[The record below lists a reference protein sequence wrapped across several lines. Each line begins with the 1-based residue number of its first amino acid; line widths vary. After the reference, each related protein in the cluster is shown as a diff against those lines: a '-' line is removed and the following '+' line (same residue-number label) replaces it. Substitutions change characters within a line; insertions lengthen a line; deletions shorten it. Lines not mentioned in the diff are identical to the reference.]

1 MNIAKNSFI
10 QLSKLNDVK
19 GRIDYITNPERQENL
34 YATYETVQR
43 SFWKSLAMEN
53 QQDFQ
58 KSGSVGKCIEA
69 RELIIGIP
77 LNSDISA
84 KDICNTFK
92 IRYGVECACAI
103 HYNEKVKE
111 NVKVK
116 NKHCHL
122 VFSEREKLSDPK
134 IIEEKRALR
143 TYYYDSTGHKCKKS
157 EAVKIVEKG
166 TVLQKGTTRYF
177 SDKNEYFKS
186 QKFVYE
192 CKDMILRELLKI
204 DWSLRAEKQNKEL
217 SEKHIGRNNPK
228 EEYIRQNNKLKQ
240 ELKNICNANDFI
252 INKEKGTSLK
262 DFKKGYNVNS
272 FSVMN
277 YEENRYKV
285 DYFIKE
291 VQSIYK
297 DRVRNEVKEYNYI
310 NEDVNTLNIDID
322 YDRNLNSMKERI
334 ISYYEPETK
343 TRSSPRIIEILKE
356 KLTKML
362 ERIVKLVHIQD
373 SIYIKDKNKIDVY
386 QDRVDNSL
394 RIESS
399 DYEKEQKEID
409 DIQPEL

>member
-1 MNIAKNSFI
+1 VREMSGY
-10 QLSKLNDVK
+10 LSSRKLGNVK
-19 GRIDYITNPERQENL
+19 GRIRYMTDEKKQENIL
-34 YATYETVQR
+34 DYYNTTNNDFWSMLAKESRERHRET
-43 SFWKSLAMEN
+43 KT
-53 QQDFQ
+53 
-58 KSGSVGKCIEA
+58 GGKCCEA

-77 LNSDISA
+77 PISNISA

-92 IRYGVECACAI
+92 NRYGVECTCAI
-103 HYNEKVKE
+103 HYNKRDKIE
-111 NVKVK
+111 

-122 VFSEREKLSDPK
+122 IFSEREKLSIPK
-134 IIEEKRALR
+134 VIEEKRALR
-143 TYYYDSTGHKCKKS
+143 TYYYDSKGHKCRKS
-157 EAVKIVEKG
+157 EAVKVVKKG

-177 SDKNEYFKS
+177 SDKNEHFKS
-186 QKFVYE
+186 QKFIYE
-192 CKDMILRELLKI
+192 CKEMILKELLKI

-217 SEKHIGRNNPK
+217 SEKHIGKNNPRK
-228 EEYIRQNNKLKQ
+228 EYIRQNNKLKQ
-240 ELKNICNANDFI
+240 ELKNICNTSDFI

-262 DFKKGYNVNS
+262 DFKKGYDINN
-272 FSVMN
+272 FSAMN

-285 DYFIKE
+285 NYFIKE

-322 YDRNLNSMKERI
+322 YDSNLNSMKERI

-356 KLTKML
+356 RLTKML

-373 SIYIKDKNKIDVY
+373 FIYIEDKNKIDIY

>member
-1 MNIAKNSFI
+1 MSGY
-10 QLSKLNDVK
+10 LSSRKLGNVK
-19 GRIDYITNPERQENL
+19 GRIKYMTDEKKQENIVDYYNTTNNDFWSML
-34 YATYETVQR
+34 AKESRERHKET
-43 SFWKSLAMEN
+43 KA
-53 QQDFQ
+53 
-58 KSGSVGKCIEA
+58 GGKCCEA

-77 LNSDISA
+77 PISNISA

-92 IRYGVECACAI
+92 NRYGVECACAI
-103 HYNEKVKE
+103 HYNKRDKIE
-111 NVKVK
+111 

-122 VFSEREKLSDPK
+122 IFSEREKLKEPK
-134 IIEEKRALR
+134 IEEEKRAIR
-143 TYYYDSTGHKCKKS
+143 TYYYDEKGKKCRKA
-157 EAVKIVEKG
+157 EAVKTIKKG
-166 TVLQKGTTRYF
+166 TLLQKSTTRYF
-177 SDKNEYFKS
+177 SDKNEHFKS
-186 QKFVYE
+186 QKFIYE
-192 CKDMILRELLKI
+192 CKEMILKELLKI

-217 SEKHIGRNNPK
+217 SEKHIGKNNPRK
-228 EEYIRQNNKLKQ
+228 EYIRQNNKLKQ
-240 ELKNICNANDFI
+240 ELKNICNASDFI

-262 DFKKGYNVNS
+262 DFKKGYDINN
-272 FSVMN
+272 FSAMN

-285 DYFIKE
+285 NYFIKE

-322 YDRNLNSMKERI
+322 YDSNLNSMKERL

-356 KLTKML
+356 RLTKML

-373 SIYIKDKNKIDVY
+373 FIYIEDKNKIDIY

>member
-1 MNIAKNSFI
+1 MSGY
-10 QLSKLNDVK
+10 LSSRKLGNVK
-19 GRIDYITNPERQENL
+19 GRIRYMTDEKKQENIL
-34 YATYETVQR
+34 DYYNTTNNDFWSMLAKESRERHRET
-43 SFWKSLAMEN
+43 KT
-53 QQDFQ
+53 
-58 KSGSVGKCIEA
+58 GGKCCEA

-77 LNSDISA
+77 PISNISA

-92 IRYGVECACAI
+92 NRYGVECTCAI
-103 HYNEKVKE
+103 HYNKRDKIE
-111 NVKVK
+111 

-122 VFSEREKLSDPK
+122 IFSEREKLSIPK
-134 IIEEKRALR
+134 VIEEKRALR
-143 TYYYDSTGHKCKKS
+143 TYYYDSKGHKCRKS
-157 EAVKIVEKG
+157 EAVKVVKKG

-177 SDKNEYFKS
+177 SDKNEHFKS
-186 QKFVYE
+186 QKFIYE
-192 CKDMILRELLKI
+192 CKEMILKELLKI

-217 SEKHIGRNNPK
+217 SEKHIGKNNPRK
-228 EEYIRQNNKLKQ
+228 EYIRQNNKLKQ
-240 ELKNICNANDFI
+240 ELKNICNTSDFI

-262 DFKKGYNVNS
+262 DFKKGYDINN
-272 FSVMN
+272 FSAMN

-285 DYFIKE
+285 NYFIKE

-322 YDRNLNSMKERI
+322 YDSNLNSMKERI

-356 KLTKML
+356 RLTKML

-373 SIYIKDKNKIDVY
+373 FIYIEDKNKIDIY

>member
-1 MNIAKNSFI
+1 MSGY
-10 QLSKLNDVK
+10 LSSRKLGNVK
-19 GRIDYITNPERQENL
+19 GRIRYMTDEKKQENIL
-34 YATYETVQR
+34 DYYNTTNDDFWDMLAKESMERHKET
-43 SFWKSLAMEN
+43 KA
-53 QQDFQ
+53 
-58 KSGSVGKCIEA
+58 GGKCCEA

-77 LNSDISA
+77 LNLNISA

-92 IRYGVECACAI
+92 NRYGVECTCAI
-103 HYNEKVKE
+103 HYNKRDKIE
-111 NVKVK
+111 

-122 VFSEREKLSDPK
+122 IFSEREKLSIPK
-134 IIEEKRALR
+134 VIEEKRALR
-143 TYYYDSTGHKCKKS
+143 TYYYDSKGHKCRKS
-157 EAVKIVEKG
+157 EAVKVVKKG

-177 SDKNEYFKS
+177 SDKNEHFKS
-186 QKFVYE
+186 QKFIYE
-192 CKDMILRELLKI
+192 CKEMILKELLKI

-217 SEKHIGRNNPK
+217 SEKHIGKNNPRK
-228 EEYIRQNNKLKQ
+228 EYIRQNNKLKQ
-240 ELKNICNANDFI
+240 ELKNICNASDFI

-262 DFKKGYNVNS
+262 DFKKGYDINN
-272 FSVMN
+272 FSAMN

-285 DYFIKE
+285 NYFIKE

-322 YDRNLNSMKERI
+322 YDSNLNSMKERI

-356 KLTKML
+356 RLTKML

-373 SIYIKDKNKIDVY
+373 FIYIEDKNKIDIY

>member
-1 MNIAKNSFI
+1 MSGY
-10 QLSKLNDVK
+10 LSSRKLGNVK
-19 GRIDYITNPERQENL
+19 GRIRYMTDEKKQENIL
-34 YATYETVQR
+34 DYYNTTNNDFWSMLAKESRERHRET
-43 SFWKSLAMEN
+43 KT
-53 QQDFQ
+53 
-58 KSGSVGKCIEA
+58 GGKCCEA

-77 LNSDISA
+77 PISNISA

-92 IRYGVECACAI
+92 NRYGVECTCAI
-103 HYNEKVKE
+103 HYNKRDKIE
-111 NVKVK
+111 

-122 VFSEREKLSDPK
+122 IFSEREKLSIPK
-134 IIEEKRALR
+134 VIEEKRALR
-143 TYYYDSTGHKCKKS
+143 TYYYDGKGHKCRKS
-157 EAVKIVEKG
+157 EAVKVVKKG

-177 SDKNEYFKS
+177 SDKNEHFKS
-186 QKFVYE
+186 QKFIYE
-192 CKDMILRELLKI
+192 CKEMILKELLKI

-217 SEKHIGRNNPK
+217 SEKHIGKNNPRK
-228 EEYIRQNNKLKQ
+228 EYIRQNNKLKQ
-240 ELKNICNANDFI
+240 ELKNICNASDFI

-262 DFKKGYNVNS
+262 DFKKGYDINN
-272 FSVMN
+272 FSAMN

-285 DYFIKE
+285 NYFIKE

-322 YDRNLNSMKERI
+322 YDSNLNSMKERI

-356 KLTKML
+356 RLTKML

-373 SIYIKDKNKIDVY
+373 FIYIEDKNKIDIY

>member
-1 MNIAKNSFI
+1 MSGY
-10 QLSKLNDVK
+10 LSSRKLGNVK
-19 GRIDYITNPERQENL
+19 GRIKYMTDEKKQENIVDYYNTTNNDFWSML
-34 YATYETVQR
+34 AKESRERHKET
-43 SFWKSLAMEN
+43 KA
-53 QQDFQ
+53 
-58 KSGSVGKCIEA
+58 GGKCCEA

-77 LNSDISA
+77 PISNISA

-92 IRYGVECACAI
+92 NRYGVECACAI
-103 HYNEKVKE
+103 HYNKRDKIE
-111 NVKVK
+111 

-122 VFSEREKLSDPK
+122 IFSEREKLKEPK
-134 IIEEKRALR
+134 IEEEKRAIR
-143 TYYYDSTGHKCKKS
+143 TYYYDEKGKKCRKA
-157 EAVKIVEKG
+157 EAVKTIKKG
-166 TVLQKGTTRYF
+166 TLLQKSTTRYF
-177 SDKNEYFKS
+177 SDKNEHFKS
-186 QKFVYE
+186 QKFIYE
-192 CKDMILRELLKI
+192 CKEMILKELLKI

-217 SEKHIGRNNPK
+217 SEKHIGKNNPRK
-228 EEYIRQNNKLKQ
+228 EYIRQNNKLKQ
-240 ELKNICNANDFI
+240 ELKNICNASDFI

-262 DFKKGYNVNS
+262 DFKKGYDINN
-272 FSVMN
+272 FSAMN

-285 DYFIKE
+285 NYFIKE

-322 YDRNLNSMKERI
+322 YDSNLNSMKERI

-356 KLTKML
+356 RLTKML

-373 SIYIKDKNKIDVY
+373 FIYIEDKNKIDIY

>member
-1 MNIAKNSFI
+1 MSGY
-10 QLSKLNDVK
+10 LSSRKLGNVK
-19 GRIDYITNPERQENL
+19 GRIKYMTDEKKQENIVDYYNTTNNDFWSML
-34 YATYETVQR
+34 AKESRERHKET
-43 SFWKSLAMEN
+43 KA
-53 QQDFQ
+53 
-58 KSGSVGKCIEA
+58 GGKCCEA

-77 LNSDISA
+77 PISNISA

-92 IRYGVECACAI
+92 NRYGVECACAI
-103 HYNEKVKE
+103 HYNKRDKIE
-111 NVKVK
+111 

-122 VFSEREKLSDPK
+122 IFSEREKLKEPK
-134 IIEEKRALR
+134 IEEEKRAIR
-143 TYYYDSTGHKCKKS
+143 TYYYDEKGKKCRKA
-157 EAVKIVEKG
+157 EAVKTIKKG
-166 TVLQKGTTRYF
+166 TLLQKSTTRYF
-177 SDKNEYFKS
+177 SDKNEHFKS
-186 QKFVYE
+186 QKFIYE
-192 CKDMILRELLKI
+192 CKEMILKELLKI
-204 DWSLRAEKQNKEL
+204 NWSLRAEKQNKEL
-217 SEKHIGRNNPK
+217 SEKHIGKNNPRK
-228 EEYIRQNNKLKQ
+228 EYIRQNNKLKQ
-240 ELKNICNANDFI
+240 ELKNICNASDFI
-252 INKEKGTSLK
+252 INKEKGTSLN
-262 DFKKGYNVNS
+262 DFKKGYDINN
-272 FSVMN
+272 FSAMN

-285 DYFIKE
+285 NYFIKE

-322 YDRNLNSMKERI
+322 YDSNLNSMKERI

-356 KLTKML
+356 RLTKML

-373 SIYIKDKNKIDVY
+373 FIYIEDKNKIDIY

>member
-1 MNIAKNSFI
+1 MSGY
-10 QLSKLNDVK
+10 LSSRKLGNVK
-19 GRIDYITNPERQENL
+19 GRIKYMTDEKKQENIVDYYNTTNNDFWSML
-34 YATYETVQR
+34 AKESRERHKET
-43 SFWKSLAMEN
+43 KA
-53 QQDFQ
+53 
-58 KSGSVGKCIEA
+58 GGKCCEA

-77 LNSDISA
+77 PISNISA

-92 IRYGVECACAI
+92 NRYGVECACAI
-103 HYNEKVKE
+103 HYNKRDKIE
-111 NVKVK
+111 

-122 VFSEREKLSDPK
+122 IFSEREKLKEPK
-134 IIEEKRALR
+134 IEEEKRAIR
-143 TYYYDSTGHKCKKS
+143 TYYYDEKGKKCRKA
-157 EAVKIVEKG
+157 EAVKTIKKG
-166 TVLQKGTTRYF
+166 TLLQKSTTRYF
-177 SDKNEYFKS
+177 SDKNEHFKS
-186 QKFVYE
+186 QKFIYE
-192 CKDMILRELLKI
+192 CKEMILKELLKI

-217 SEKHIGRNNPK
+217 SEKHIGKNNPRK
-228 EEYIRQNNKLKQ
+228 EYIRQNNKLKQ
-240 ELKNICNANDFI
+240 ELKNICNASDFI
-252 INKEKGTSLK
+252 INTEKGTSLK
-262 DFKKGYNVNS
+262 DFKKGYDINN
-272 FSVMN
+272 FSAMN

-285 DYFIKE
+285 NYFIKE

-322 YDRNLNSMKERI
+322 YDSNLNSMKERI

-356 KLTKML
+356 RLTKML

-373 SIYIKDKNKIDVY
+373 FIYIEDKNKIDIY

>member
-1 MNIAKNSFI
+1 MSGY
-10 QLSKLNDVK
+10 LSSRKLGNVK
-19 GRIDYITNPERQENL
+19 GRIKYMTDEKKQENIVDYYNTINNDFWSML
-34 YATYETVQR
+34 AKESRERHKET
-43 SFWKSLAMEN
+43 KA
-53 QQDFQ
+53 
-58 KSGSVGKCIEA
+58 GGKCCEA

-77 LNSDISA
+77 PISNISA

-92 IRYGVECACAI
+92 NRYGVECACAI
-103 HYNEKVKE
+103 HYNKRDKIE
-111 NVKVK
+111 

-122 VFSEREKLSDPK
+122 IFSEREKLKEPK
-134 IIEEKRALR
+134 IEEEKRAIR
-143 TYYYDSTGHKCKKS
+143 TYYYDEKGKKCRKA
-157 EAVKIVEKG
+157 EAVKTIKKG
-166 TVLQKGTTRYF
+166 TLLQKSTTRYF
-177 SDKNEYFKS
+177 SDKNEHFKS
-186 QKFVYE
+186 QKFIYE
-192 CKDMILRELLKI
+192 CKEMILKELLKI

-217 SEKHIGRNNPK
+217 SEKHIGKNNPRK
-228 EEYIRQNNKLKQ
+228 EYIRQNNKLKQ
-240 ELKNICNANDFI
+240 ELKNICNASDFI

-262 DFKKGYNVNS
+262 DFKKGYDINN
-272 FSVMN
+272 FSAMN

-285 DYFIKE
+285 NYFIKE

-322 YDRNLNSMKERI
+322 YDSNLNSMKERI

-356 KLTKML
+356 RLTKML

-373 SIYIKDKNKIDVY
+373 FIYIEDKNKIDIY

>member
-1 MNIAKNSFI
+1 MSGY
-10 QLSKLNDVK
+10 LSSRKLGNVK
-19 GRIDYITNPERQENL
+19 GRIRYMTDEKKQENIL
-34 YATYETVQR
+34 DYYNTTNNDFWSMLAKESRERHRET
-43 SFWKSLAMEN
+43 KT
-53 QQDFQ
+53 
-58 KSGSVGKCIEA
+58 GGKCCEA

-77 LNSDISA
+77 PISNISA

-92 IRYGVECACAI
+92 NRYGVECTCAI
-103 HYNEKVKE
+103 HYNKRDKIE
-111 NVKVK
+111 

-122 VFSEREKLSDPK
+122 IFSEREKLSIPK
-134 IIEEKRALR
+134 VIEEKRALR
-143 TYYYDSTGHKCKKS
+143 TYYYDSKGHKCRKS
-157 EAVKIVEKG
+157 EAVKVVKKG

-177 SDKNEYFKS
+177 SDKNEHFKS
-186 QKFVYE
+186 QKFIYE
-192 CKDMILRELLKI
+192 CKEMILKELLKI

-217 SEKHIGRNNPK
+217 SEKHIGKNNPRK
-228 EEYIRQNNKLKQ
+228 EYIRQNNKLKQ
-240 ELKNICNANDFI
+240 ELKNICNASDFI
-252 INKEKGTSLK
+252 INKENGTSLK
-262 DFKKGYNVNS
+262 DFKKGYDINN
-272 FSVMN
+272 FSAMN

-285 DYFIKE
+285 NYFIKE

-322 YDRNLNSMKERI
+322 YDSNLNSMKERI

-356 KLTKML
+356 RLTKML

-373 SIYIKDKNKIDVY
+373 FIYIEDKNKIDIY